1 MNRISLRDITK
12 GIFVSNVVFPI
23 RFSYKVFPI
32 RKDVS
37 DPNIY
42 LRCFFIVIVM
52 KTKHFI
58 VDPEVVLF
66 LNSFD
71 GA

>member
-37 DPNIY
+37 DLVFSYDI
-42 LRCFFIVIVM
+42 
-52 KTKHFI
+52 
-58 VDPEVVLF
+58 
-66 LNSFD
+66 S
-71 GA
+71 